1 MADNTWR
8 PDGVKITVQGVP
20 YDPFQALRN
29 FVLPIRHTAGW
40 IEDSKD
46 ITNTGL
52 SGREWLGLILHALS
66 LTDKTGEYV
75 QVATDDTG
83 GDGAIV
89 RNENGV
95 KHAVL
100 VEQTL
105 ATHREKGELLEVIE
119 RRVNHK
125 SSRGENYALN
135 KHLVV
140 YCNNN
145 GDLNEKELYPIVA
158 KGLFNIVTIIGFQD
172 NHKGRHFLCF
182 VFDKDSPDE
191 AIHKCAISEP
201 EFWQAAINIYE
212 QEQKNK
218 PKPKA

>member
-1 MADNTWR
+1 MTDNTWR
-8 PDGVKITVQGVP
+8 PDGAKITIQGVP
-20 YDPFQALRN
+20 YDPFQALKN
-29 FVLPIRHTAGW
+29 FVLPIRHILGW

-66 LTDKTGEYV
+66 ITDKTGEYV

-89 RNENGV
+89 RKENGV
-95 KHAVL
+95 QHAVL

-105 ATHREKGELLEVIE
+105 ATYKEKGKLLEVIE
-119 RRVNHK
+119 RRVSKK

-135 KHLVV
+135 KHLIV

-158 KGLFNIVTIIGFQD
+158 KGLFNIVTVIGFQD
-172 NHKGRHFLCF
+172 NAKDRHFLCF
-182 VFDKDSPDE
+182 VFDKDSPRK

-201 EFWQAAINIYE
+201 EFWQAAIDIYE
-212 QEQKNK
+212 KEQQK
-218 PKPKA
+218 

>member
-1 MADNTWR
+1 MTDNTWR
-8 PDGVKITVQGVP
+8 PDGVKIKVQGVP

-29 FVLPIRHTAGW
+29 FVLPTRHIPDW

-46 ITNTGL
+46 VTNTGL
-52 SGREWLGLILHALS
+52 SAREWLGLILHALA

-75 QVATDDTG
+75 QVATENTG

-89 RNENGV
+89 RNENGAQN
-95 KHAVL
+95 AVL

-105 ATHREKGELLEVIE
+105 ATHKEKGKLLEVIE

-145 GDLNEKELYPIVA
+145 GDLNEKELYPIVE
-158 KGLFNIVTIIGFQD
+158 KGLFNIVTVIGFQD
-172 NHKGRHFLCF
+172 NEKGRHFLCF
-182 VFDKDSPDE
+182 VFDKDTPDE
-191 AIHKCAISEP
+191 AIHKCAIKEP
-201 EFWQAAINIYE
+201 EFWQRAIDIYNND
-212 QEQKNK
+212 QTTKS
-218 PKPKA
+218 